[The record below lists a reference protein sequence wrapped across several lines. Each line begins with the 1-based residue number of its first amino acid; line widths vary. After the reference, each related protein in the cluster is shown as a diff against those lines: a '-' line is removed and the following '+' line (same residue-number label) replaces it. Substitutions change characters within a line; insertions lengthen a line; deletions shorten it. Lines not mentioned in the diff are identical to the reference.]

1 MLTCFFFGFSGLGQ
15 DDSDY
20 IAAEDD
26 IFTVDSLVKVF
37 AQSGFANKVKD
48 KNRLLVLPCPVG
60 TFVDSSVSDPSKLEC
75 LECPAA
81 STISTIYQHF
91 LNIKI

>member
-1 MLTCFFFGFSGLGQ
+1 M
-15 DDSDY
+15 
-20 IAAEDD
+20 
-26 IFTVDSLVKVF
+26 VDSLVKVF

-48 KNRLLVLPCPVG
+48 KNTLLVLPCPVG

-75 LECPAA
+75 LECPAG
-81 STISTIYQHF
+81 STLSTIYQHF